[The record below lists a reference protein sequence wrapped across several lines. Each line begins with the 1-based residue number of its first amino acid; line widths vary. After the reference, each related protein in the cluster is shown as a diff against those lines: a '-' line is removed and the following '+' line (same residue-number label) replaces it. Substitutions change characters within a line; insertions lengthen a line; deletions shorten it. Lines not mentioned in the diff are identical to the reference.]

1 MDEYRRYRL
10 QRAEV
15 SVVTSV
21 KSLIPA
27 ECRCTIVWAKY
38 SVFMFWPVIAI
49 PPPAVL
55 DVDEQTDI
63 YLRFI
68 GMHDLEANLPLS
80 QRRLGQRDGPE
91 AVGHH
96 GAVQRVARQIFERLQ
111 AEKAHAQESASDNLS
126 FKLPMYVKIKFN
138 KNVAPLRGRNA
149 TRYEEALSSWRKLQD
164 PVLQTKA
171 VTGTG
176 GQTDLIAQED
186 IHQGQ
191 FVIEYVGE
199 VINNEEL
206 ARRIKQKQD
215 QKVENYYFLT
225 MNTGLTTDSGP
236 KGNMA
241 RFIYHSCEPNCETLL
256 WKVGGSQY
264 VWLFDLRDLKAGQGK
279 STLRIHP
286 A

>member
-1 MDEYRRYRL
+1 
-10 QRAEV
+10 
-15 SVVTSV
+15 
-21 KSLIPA
+21 
-27 ECRCTIVWAKY
+27 
-38 SVFMFWPVIAI
+38 MFWPVIAI

-149 TRYEEALSSWRKLQD
+149 TRYEE
-164 PVLQTKA
+164 
-171 VTGTG
+171 
-176 GQTDLIAQED
+176 ED